1 MNCDAARRRL
11 LAAERPDR
19 PPDDVRR
26 HLAACPECRVLGR
39 RLVLAE
45 QQIPLLP
52 VPASSARD
60 AFVRRF
66 RLAGGRVGGPVVR
79 RVPLPWP
86 TPAKE
91 RGLRKLSLAV
101 AIAAVLAVF
110 TLGLWSWRPQNAAP
124 HPASIPM
131 WIANIRKDREQAVAL
146 ATPRERVERLSD
158 LAADLQERAR
168 ALTDDGDAEDLTSL
182 AALYGEVV
190 SHDLLKHAGALSAA
204 DRPIVLGKVVKRLL
218 AAESTFSR
226 LASEHPGASTA
237 RPLHD
242 LAFAARDG
250 GRRIREMMDAA

>member
-26 HLAACPECRVLGR
+26 HLAACPACRVWGR

-52 VPASSARD
+52 VPASSAKD

-66 RLAGGRVGGPVVR
+66 RGGRAGGPVVR

-110 TLGLWSWRPQNAAP
+110 TLGLWSWRPQGAAP
-124 HPASIPM
+124 HPAPVPT
-131 WIANIRKDREQAVAL
+131 WIANIRKDREQILAL

-168 ALTDDGDAEDLTSL
+168 
-182 AALYGEVV
+182 
-190 SHDLLKHAGALSAA
+190 
-204 DRPIVLGKVVKRLL
+204 R
-218 AAESTFSR
+218 
-226 LASEHPGASTA
+226 
-237 RPLHD
+237 
-242 LAFAARDG
+242 
-250 GRRIREMMDAA
+250 

>member
-1 MNCDAARRRL
+1 MNCDAVRRRL

-19 PPDDVRR
+19 PTDELRR
-26 HLAACPECRVLGR
+26 HLAACPECRAWGR

-45 QQIPLLP
+45 QQIPLLA
-52 VPASSARD
+52 VPASPAKD

-66 RLAGGRVGGPVVR
+66 RHTAGPVVR
-79 RVPLPWP
+79 RVPMPWP

-110 TLGLWSWRPQNAAP
+110 TLGLWSWRPQDATP
-124 HPASIPM
+124 HPAPVPI
-131 WIANIRKDREQAVAL
+131 WVTNIRHDRERILAL

-168 ALTDDGDAEDLTSL
+168 TLTNDGDAENLTSL

-190 SHDLLKHAGALSAA
+190 SGDLMEHARGLSA
-204 DRPIVLGKVVKRLL
+204 DERPVVLGKVMDRLRG
-218 AAESTFSR
+218 AESMFSR
-226 LASEHPGASTA
+226 LASEHPGPSTA

-250 GRRIREMMDAA
+250 GRRIREMMREA

>member
-19 PPDDVRR
+19 PTDELRR
-26 HLAACPECRVLGR
+26 HLAACPECRVWGR

-52 VPASSARD
+52 VPASSAKD

-66 RLAGGRVGGPVVR
+66 RLAGGRAGGPVVR

-101 AIAAVLAVF
+101 AIAAVLTVF
-110 TLGLWSWRPQNAAP
+110 TLGLWSWRPQEATP
-124 HPASIPM
+124 HPASVPT
-131 WIANIRKDREQAVAL
+131 WVANIRKDREQILAL
-146 ATPRERVERLSD
+146 ATPRERVEKLSD
-158 LAADLQERAR
+158 LAADLQEKAR
-168 ALTDDGDAEDLTSL
+168 AMTRDGDAENLTSL

-190 SHDLLKHAGALSAA
+190 SGDLMEHARGLSAA
-204 DRPIVLGKVVKRLL
+204 ERRVVLGKVVDRLRG
-218 AAESTFSR
+218 AESTFSR

-250 GRRIREMMDAA
+250 GRRIRAMMREA

>member
-19 PPDDVRR
+19 PPDEVRR
-26 HLAACPECRVLGR
+26 HLAACPECRAWGR
-39 RLVLAE
+39 RLVLVE

-52 VPASSARD
+52 IPASSAKD

-66 RLAGGRVGGPVVR
+66 RRQGGPVVR
-79 RVPLPWP
+79 RVPMPWP
-86 TPAKE
+86 TPVKE

-110 TLGLWSWRPQNAAP
+110 TLGLWSWRPPDPTPNPAP
-124 HPASIPM
+124 VPM
-131 WIANIRKDREQAVAL
+131 WVANVRKDRKQILAL

-168 ALTDDGDAEDLTSL
+168 TLTDDGDAENLSSL

-190 SHDLLKHAGALSAA
+190 SGDLMEHARGLSA
-204 DRPIVLGKVVKRLL
+204 DERPAVLGKVMDRLRG
-218 AAESTFSR
+218 AESTFSR
-226 LASEHPGASTA
+226 LASEHPGASTT

-250 GRRIREMMDAA
+250 GRRIREMMRDA